1 MSQSSNRA
9 VIFSYHTIGFGAR
22 KTSIVFLAEEL
33 AKLGWQTDFVTAQ
46 LSLLS
51 ALARVPRLKMVPY
64 KLRNTWIERDY
75 GMSTFVWVPL
85 IHPATTGLSLIDKMA
100 TPLFYLYPHL
110 LPETIRRKVRSAQ
123 LIVIES
129 CSAILLFPLLKRLAP
144 NAKFVYRASDPLD
157 AIGMHPILETV
168 LNRTAAD
175 FDLFASPSKLILA
188 DFPSEVKTCYLP
200 QGLQKSL
207 FDVSV
212 PCPFVGNGPHAIV
225 AGDMMFDLS
234 SFEMMV
240 RNFPHITFHAF
251 GGMELEDLA
260 SSHNLIHHGE
270 VPFETLRNFILHA
283 DIGIAPYQDRPDLHY
298 LVESSLKL
306 VQYTYARLPIL
317 APHFCKGDR
326 DHLKGYTP
334 GNEASIIQAV
344 EEVCRV
350 DRRTIDSSEIYDWR
364 EIVTIMLKNLGLP
377 GGR

>member
-1 MSQSSNRA
+1 M
-9 VIFSYHTIGFGAR
+9 GFGVR
-22 KTSIVFLAEEL
+22 KTSIVFIAEEL

-100 TPLFYLYPHL
+100 TPLFYLYPYL
-110 LPETIRRKVRSAQ
+110 LPETIRRRVRSAR
-123 LIVIES
+123 LIIIES

-144 NAKFVYRASDPLD
+144 NAKFVYRANDPLE
-157 AIGMHPILETV
+157 AIGMHSMLAKFES
-168 LNRTAAD
+168 RTAGEY
-175 FDLFASPSKLILA
+175 DLFTSPSRMVLEN
-188 DFPSEVKTCYLP
+188 FPSNVNKRYLP
-200 QGLQKSL
+200 QGLEKSL

-212 PCPFVGNGPHAIV
+212 PCPFEGNGPHAII
-225 AGDMMFDLS
+225 AGDMMFDRS

-251 GGMELEDLA
+251 GGMELDDLTSA
-260 SSHNLIHHGE
+260 HNLIRHGE
-270 VPFETLRNFILHA
+270 VPFETLRNYMVHA
-283 DIGIAPYQDRPDLHY
+283 DFGIAPYLDRPDLHY

-344 EEVCRV
+344 EEVFRV
-350 DRRTIDSSEIYDWR
+350 DRRTIDRSDVCDWR
-364 EIVTIMLKNLGLP
+364 ETVTKMLTDVDLP